1 MMSDALISII
11 TPIYNSEAFLQE
23 TIQSVLDQSYEYWE
37 LILVNDGSKDGSGLI
52 AKSFSDPRIHYFE
65 QVNKGV
71 GAARNLGLSQ
81 MKGDYFCFLDSDDV
95 MTQDSLR
102 ARMEVFVNNPEL
114 SFVDGSVQYVNSQLQ
129 LIGKN
134 YTPNFEGYPFDRL
147 LVLDGRCLF
156 GPSWMIKREQEVAYR
171 FQEDMTHAED
181 LFFYLS
187 ISKGKKYGHT
197 KSCILLYRQRDGSA
211 MKNLRGLE
219 QGYIQVIKKL
229 KSELNVGQW
238 PVLRLKLITTK
249 IMILSYLFDGKDL
262 FSAIKAPFNI
272 LFA

>member
-1 MMSDALISII
+1 MSDALISII

-37 LILVNDGSKDGSGLI
+37 LILVNDGSQDGSGLI
-52 AKSFSDPRIHYFE
+52 ATSFSDPRIHYFE

-71 GAARNLGLSQ
+71 GAARNLGLSHV
-81 MKGDYFCFLDSDDV
+81 KGDYFCFLDADDV
-95 MTQDSLR
+95 MPREALQ
-102 ARMEVFVNNPEL
+102 ARIEVFVNNPEL

-129 LIGKN
+129 FMDKK
-134 YTPNFEGYPFDRL
+134 YTPNFEGYPFERL
-147 LVLDGRCLF
+147 LKLDDRCLF
-156 GPSWMIKREQEVAYR
+156 GNTWMVKREQGVLYH

-187 ISKGKKYGHT
+187 ISNGRKYGHT
-197 KSCILLYRQRDGSA
+197 KSCVLLYRQRDGSA

-219 QGYIQVIKKL
+219 LGYIQLIKKL
-229 KSELNVGQW
+229 KRELNVGGW

-262 FSAIKAPFNI
+262 FSAIKVPFNI